1 MKSRTVY
8 QIEIDGVV
16 LQDEFVTH
24 DDAEKKAREVLE
36 SDDVKLVEVFKVQY
50 SDIMGI
56 RKGKNYDK

>member
-8 QIEIDGVV
+8 QIEIDGTV

-56 RKGKNYDK
+56 RKGKNYGK

>member
-56 RKGKNYDK
+56 RKGKNYGK